1 MNPGKTLSIFSICL
15 LLLISIFSPFIR
27 PVNAQENLL
36 IGWDFSNQLNPV
48 YSIGSISGKP
58 LYLQNVVFGQTGSFG
73 YITFHA
79 KAGWMSWGCA
89 YSDISLPAINMGN
102 ATFRIKFMANQTQ
115 EDANGNYAH
124 TIFYIAGLV
133 DSYILNYAGQYSLVM
148 SIGDHALRY
157 DNILPNVWYDIA
169 VSIFQDT
176 YSNRYYLYMIQ
187 YMGSGNDQ
195 ILGIQNLGSQVSL
208 SFYAAP
214 EVVVYAGASSNL
226 VFQNAFSG
234 SLAFAKIYSTANN
247 PELLFPII
255 AWWHFDE
262 QAGATT
268 SVDSSGMGNNIEW
281 KTGYHTGGNG
291 LFDLATK
298 TISGGTEWLTYTD
311 PVLGSS
317 NSKLMGRVSKKLIS
331 DPTKTYTIAG
341 YIKLEG
347 NSVDYSIEFVLGG
360 CAFFIKS
367 GSNTIQT
374 FQILVWGSNSGL
386 QSGPTSK
393 ITDKPWALF
402 FISINNTGNYFI
414 KFYAYNGTF
423 IKSYSGTYS
432 GTTSY
437 SMNGYYGLVKVNTYL
452 QSIDE
457 VKILTG
463 FYPLEKVKYNWFSPY
478 ENNTQ
483 AYFAYPYQGGG
494 GVTTP
499 AFLSVTFDPAEGITF
514 TKPGEQFF
522 VMKLKSNM
530 QIDIGYKFEIAIPEV
545 SFSPGGNYKQNDIVY
560 AKLFPGDTY
569 PVYVRT
575 TFNATNSNYPPGD
588 YPITVTFYYSNGS
601 IAGYAKYKLI
611 NHIGSENPTGKVS
624 ANLLTK
630 TISFTEKDYST
641 GSAKPCQIQI
651 INGLSSPVVIKYE
664 IDSSVNNVISQAGWS
679 NVSAANTGSSIWNA
693 DHYLL
698 ANPVNFTAQKTLKV
712 YARYYNITQQQY
724 IDVKILETTITFKS
738 TIVSSRINKSISWSP
753 SSLYFGAFEK
763 GKTITN
769 QAVLTATGIET
780 VRFNVI
786 NNYPSEYQ
794 VTLNPS
800 EISPGSGSTTIEI
813 SITAS
818 DAITNYTTR
827 NLKIEAYDLADN
839 TIKATLNIT
848 CYAWWHIDEYNKELN
863 CNVYLKP
870 AFLTLKYDHG
880 VYEKKRVEV
889 WLDDRETNTGIFATP
904 PFTQKQIGIAIDRS
918 PNFRY
923 YECEEAGGII
933 HLTQM
938 ETVERFKCYYL
949 WFEIAPRYTA
959 GNQTYKFN
967 VVVYVSIPLQPEY
980 SQQPELV
987 YKKYLTL
994 TVVTTVYYSSGDET
1008 HEKPYGGDGGGGGGG
1023 GEGGGMGN
1031 YSSIFGTG
1039 SIIPDISGT
1048 PTGLVALA
1056 VNSVSNA
1063 FGISIAAG
1071 AFIVGIIL
1079 IGIFLYA
1086 GYRLAGTLGLMILG
1100 ILGLIITIML
1110 GLIGI
1115 YALILTIGIIIM
1127 VTGGKILRGFSK

>member
-1 MNPGKTLSIFSICL
+1 MKNGKTLSVFSICL
-15 LLLISIFSPFIR
+15 LLLISILSPLIR
-27 PVNAQENLL
+27 PVSALENLL
-36 IGWDFSNQLNPV
+36 IGWDFSSQLNPV
-48 YSIGSISGKP
+48 NSIGNISGKP
-58 LYLQNVVFGQTGSFG
+58 LYLKNVIFGQTATFG
-73 YITFHA
+73 YVTFYA
-79 KAGWMSWGCA
+79 KAGWMTWGCA
-89 YSDISLPAINMGN
+89 ASTISLPAINMGN
-102 ATFRIKFMANQTQ
+102 ATFRIKFMVNQTQ
-115 EDANGNYAH
+115 GDAKGDYVH
-124 TIFYIAGLV
+124 TIFCIRTFAYTFV
-133 DSYILNYAGQYSLVM
+133 DSYILNYENQYSLVM
-148 SIGDHALRY
+148 SIGNHSLKY
-157 DNILPNVWYDIA
+157 DNILPNIWYDIA
-169 VSIFQDT
+169 ISIYQNICL
-176 YSNRYYLYMIQ
+176 NRYYLYMIQ

-195 ILGIQNLGSQVSL
+195 ILGIQNLGSKVSL
-208 SFYAAP
+208 NFSAHPDINVF
-214 EVVVYAGASSNL
+214 AGASSDII
-226 VFQNAFSG
+226 FQNAFSG
-234 SLAFAKIYSTANN
+234 SLAFAKIYSTADN

-262 QAGATT
+262 QAGATV

-281 KTGYHTGGNG
+281 KTGDITGGNG
-291 LFDLATK
+291 VFDLATK
-298 TISGGTEWLTYTD
+298 TTTSGIEWVSGTDPISGYTA
-311 PVLGSS
+311 
-317 NSKLMGRVSKKLIS
+317 KLMGRLPKALI
-331 DPTKTYTIAG
+331 TKTSNTYTIAG
-341 YIKLEG
+341 YAYIG
-347 NSVDYSIEFVLGG
+347 ATISYSVEFLLGG
-360 CAFFIKS
+360 CGFFISS
-367 GSNTIQT
+367 GSNWLTAYRIK
-374 FQILVWGSNSGL
+374 VWGSDSGL
-386 QSGPTSK
+386 RSVNNIK
-393 ITDKPWALF
+393 VTDKPWVIF
-402 FISINNTGNYFI
+402 YVNINNTGNYCI
-414 KFYAYNGTF
+414 RFYACNDTYLTG
-423 IKSYSGTYS
+423 YSGTFS
-432 GTTSY
+432 GTTMY
-437 SMNGYYGLVKVNTYL
+437 NLGGYYGIVRSSDGLT
-452 QSIDE
+452 SCDE
-457 VKILTG
+457 VKILNG
-463 FYPLEKVKYNWFSPY
+463 YYPFEKVKYNWFSPY
-478 ENNTQ
+478 GNNTQ
-483 AYFAYPYQGGG
+483 VYFAYPYQGGE

-499 AFLSVTFDPAEGITF
+499 AFLSVSFDPAEGVTF

-522 VMKLKSNM
+522 TMYLKSSLRA
-530 QIDIGYKFEIAIPEV
+530 DIGYKFETSINEV
-545 SFSPGGNYKQNDIVY
+545 SFSPGGNYKQYDIVF
-560 AKLFPGDTY
+560 AKLFPDETY
-569 PVYVRT
+569 PVNVRT
-575 TFNATNSNYPPGD
+575 TFNLTTGLYPPGS
-588 YPITVTFYYSNGS
+588 YPITVTFYYPNGS

-611 NHIGSENPTGKVS
+611 NNIGSENPTGKVS

-630 TISFTEKDYST
+630 TISFTEKDYT
-641 GSAKPCQIQI
+641 AGSAKPCQIQI
-651 INGLSSPVVIKYE
+651 ISGLSSPTMIKYE
-664 IDSSVNNVISQAGWS
+664 IASSVNNVISQAGWM
-679 NVSAANTGSSIWNA
+679 NVSIVSTGSSVWNA
-693 DHYLL
+693 DQYLL
-698 ANPVNFTAQKTLKV
+698 ANPVNFTTQKTLTV
-712 YARYYNITQQQY
+712 YAGYYNITQQEY
-724 IDVKILETTITFKS
+724 VLVKILETTITFKAI
-738 TIVSSRINKSISWSP
+738 IVSSRINKSISWSP

-800 EISPGSGSTTIEI
+800 EISPGSGSTNVEI

-848 CYAWWHIDEYNKELN
+848 CYAWWHVDEYNKELN
-863 CNVYLKP
+863 CDVYLKP

-889 WLDDRETNTGIFATP
+889 WLDDRVTNTGIFATP

-923 YECEEAGGII
+923 YDCEEAGGVI

-949 WFEIAPRYTA
+949 WFEIAPCYTA

-994 TVVTTVYYSSGDET
+994 TVETTVYYSPGDET
-1008 HEKPYGGDGGGGGGG
+1008 REKPYGGDGGGGGG
-1023 GEGGGMGN
+1023 GGGMGN

-1039 SIIPDISGT
+1039 SIIPDISGI

-1063 FGISIAAG
+1063 LGISAAAG

-1100 ILGLIITIML
+1100 VLGLIVTIML

-1127 VTGGKILRGFSK
+1127 ITGGKILRGFSK